1 MKERFENMEK
11 NREKVKKKVEWKKL
25 KVLVKE
31 KLNEDRVQFI
41 KYEDEMI
48 RKS

>member
-1 MKERFENMEK
+1 VKERVENFEK
-11 NREKVKKKVEWKKL
+11 NREKVKKKAEWKKL

-31 KLNEDRVQFI
+31 KLNDDRVQFI